1 MFAQKD
7 SPCSTLEVYDKT
19 LTFIPVD
26 IMEDMVE
33 LVSQFFRGVQ
43 ALVVWNRKLYKGGF

>member
-33 LVSQFFRGVQ
+33 LVSQFVLGSS
-43 ALVVWNRKLYKGGF
+43 GPSGMD